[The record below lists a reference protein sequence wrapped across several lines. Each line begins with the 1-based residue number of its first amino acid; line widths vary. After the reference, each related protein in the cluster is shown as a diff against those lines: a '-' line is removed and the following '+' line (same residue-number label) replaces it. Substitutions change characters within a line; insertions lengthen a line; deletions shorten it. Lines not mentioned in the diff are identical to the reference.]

1 MTASRATQ
9 TEGIFSMTC
18 RVQVNIRATTAT
30 VWGLLTDAKDF
41 PLWNSTVT
49 GIEGEIREGERLR
62 LHVPGTDRTFTPR
75 VSGVV
80 PNSRMTWTGGFAPV
94 FKGVRTF
101 RLQSGD
107 NSSTDF
113 SMEERFSGVMLPLV
127 KGSMPDFVPVF
138 ERYGDDLKREA
149 ERRSQGVVA

>member
-1 MTASRATQ
+1 
-9 TEGIFSMTC
+9 
-18 RVQVNIRATTAT
+18 
-30 VWGLLTDAKDF
+30 
-41 PLWNSTVT
+41 
-49 GIEGEIREGERLR
+49 
-62 LHVPGTDRTFTPR
+62 
-75 VSGVV
+75 
-80 PNSRMTWTGGFAPV
+80 MTWTGGFAPV

-101 RLQSGD
+101 RLQPGE

-138 ERYGDDLKREA
+138 ERYGDDLKRDA